1 MNFCNSHLFVTIY
14 RDVKIDEYNEH
25 WTSTLLSSLM
35 SLIVVQVPD
44 SDGVSLSE
52 GWQHLVRVAP
62 VRPEE
67 DDSVKDWVNAGDD
80 SRHAAGVNLESSS
93 INLDIHDQF
102 NSDTE

>member
-1 MNFCNSHLFVTIY
+1 MNTMNTRY
-14 RDVKIDEYNEH
+14 E
-25 WTSTLLSSLM
+25 STLLSSM
-35 SLIVVQVPD
+35 SLVVVQVPH

-67 DDSVKDWVNAGDD
+67 DDSVKYWVNAGDD
-80 SRHAAGVNLESSS
+80 SRHTAGVDLESSS
-93 INLDIHDQF
+93 INLDIHDQL

>member
-1 MNFCNSHLFVTIY
+1 MNTMNTGY
-14 RDVKIDEYNEH
+14 E
-25 WTSTLLSSLM
+25 STLLSSLM